1 MTSNEFASALLPSF
15 SLLGE
20 PDLAFASGKTSAI
33 HPHPL
38 AGLQKFG
45 AFDSASFKNYVP
57 ELRVALVGPR
67 SGRRPVAEM
76 LAALKSRHVPGERN
90 GYVRAFPGFEAL
102 FGVGLRSAEKSV
114 HVTWPEALADLG
126 QGETPAQK
134 VRSALH
140 QAMARLS
147 NFRDQFE
154 VAAVH
159 FPDAWMGH
167 LRTKEFDAHDELK
180 ALGAAFGIPTQVIND
195 RAISFGLKSSLSW
208 RLSIALYAK
217 AGGTPWKLARM
228 AGVPDDTAYI
238 GLAYAVRRAS
248 ERAHFVTCCSQVF
261 DIEGGGMQFV
271 AFQANDAIED
281 EFEARRNPFLSRADM
296 RAVLTRSLRL
306 YQEGHAGRMP
316 RRLVIHKTTSFQEQE
331 LAGVCDATTSI
342 AEVECLE
349 VSARS
354 AWRGVWMV
362 LGEDREGNQKVKP
375 HGFPVPRGTLQ
386 MHSGSS
392 ALLWVAGNAPT
403 AAGGADY
410 FQGGKSIPKPVL
422 LRRHGGRG
430 SFDLLASEALALTK
444 MDWNNDALYD
454 PVPVTITYSQR
465 LARTISNVPSLPGNT
480 YPYRLFM

>member
-1 MTSNEFASALLPSF
+1 MTVDDFATAQLPSF
-15 SLLGE
+15 AMLGE
-20 PDLAFASGKTSAI
+20 PELAFASGDLSAT

-45 AFDSASFKNYVP
+45 AFDKASFQSYVP
-57 ELRVALVGPR
+57 HLRVALVGPR
-67 SGRRPVAEM
+67 MGRQPIGQL
-76 LAALKSRHVPGERN
+76 LAGLKSQHRPTERN
-90 GYVRAFPGFEAL
+90 SYVKPFPGFEAL
-102 FGVGLRSAEKSV
+102 FGVGLRSAEKEV
-114 HVTWPEALADLG
+114 HVTWPDAFSELG
-126 QGETPAQK
+126 QGDTSVQK

-140 QAMARLS
+140 QAMSRLS
-147 NFRDQFE
+147 AVRDRFD

-159 FPDAWMGH
+159 LPDAWMAH

-180 ALGAAFGIPTQVIND
+180 ALGAHFGIPTQVIND
-195 RAISFGLKSSLSW
+195 RAITFGLKSSLSW

-217 AGGTPWKLARM
+217 AGGTPWKLARV
-228 AGVPDDTAYI
+228 AGVPEDTAYI
-238 GLAYAVRRAS
+238 GLAYAIRRAS
-248 ERAHFVTCCSQVF
+248 EEAHFVTCCSQVF

-271 AFQANDAIED
+271 AFQANDAIAD
-281 EFEARRNPFLSRADM
+281 EYEARRNPFLSRADM

-316 RRLVIHKTTSFQEQE
+316 RRLVIHKTTSFKDEE
-331 LAGVCDATTSI
+331 LAGVRDATVSI
-342 AEVECLE
+342 PEVECLE
-349 VSARS
+349 VSAKS

-362 LGEDREGNQKVKP
+362 RSDKGSPSPVKAD
-375 HGFPVPRGTLQ
+375 GFPVPRGALQ
-386 MHSGSS
+386 MHSSSS

-403 AAGGADY
+403 AAGGMDY

-422 LRRHGGRG
+422 IRRHAG
-430 SFDLLASEALALTK
+430 SGPFDLLASEALALTK

-465 LARTISNVPSLPGNT
+465 LARTISNVPTLPGNT

>member
-1 MTSNEFASALLPSF
+1 MRNIDFASAQLPSF
-15 SLLGE
+15 ALLVE
-20 PDLAFASGKTSAI
+20 PELAFASGNPGAK

-38 AGLQKFG
+38 AGLQRFG
-45 AFDSASFKNYVP
+45 AFDKASFQTYVP

-67 SGRRPVAEM
+67 SGRPPVGQLLANLKNPHRPI
-76 LAALKSRHVPGERN
+76 ERN
-90 GYVRAFPGFEAL
+90 KYVIEFPGFEKL
-102 FGVGLRSAEKSV
+102 FGASLRSAEKNV
-114 HVTWPEALADLG
+114 HIAWPDAFSDLG
-126 QGETPAQK
+126 LGDTPSQK
-134 VRSALH
+134 IRSALR
-140 QAMARLS
+140 QVMVQLS
-147 NFRDQFE
+147 NVRDQFD
-154 VAAVH
+154 VVAVH
-159 FPDAWMGH
+159 FPDAWMAH

-195 RAISFGLKSSLSW
+195 RAVSFGLKSSLSW

-228 AGVPDDTAYI
+228 PGVPDDTAYI
-238 GLAYAVRRAS
+238 GLAYAIRRGS
-248 ERAHFVTCCSQVF
+248 EEAHFVTCCSQVF

-271 AFQANDAIED
+271 AFQANDPIAD
-281 EFEARRNPFLSRADM
+281 DYEARRNPFLSRADM

-316 RRLVIHKTTSFQEQE
+316 KRLVIHKTMSFKKEE
-331 LAGVCDATTSI
+331 LAGVRDATVSI
-342 AEVECLE
+342 PEVECLE

-362 LGEDREGNQKVKP
+362 QADKASSSPVKADGYP
-375 HGFPVPRGTLQ
+375 TPRGTLQ
-386 MHSGSS
+386 MLSGNS

-422 LRRHGGRG
+422 IRRHAGRG
-430 SFDLLASEALALTK
+430 PFDLLASEALALTK

>member
-1 MTSNEFASALLPSF
+1 MRNNDFASAQLPSF
-15 SLLGE
+15 SLLVE
-20 PDLAFASGKTSAI
+20 PELAFASGNPEAK

-38 AGLQKFG
+38 AGLQRFG
-45 AFDSASFKNYVP
+45 AFDRASFQTYVP

-67 SGRRPVAEM
+67 SGRQSVAQL
-76 LAALKSRHVPGERN
+76 LANLKSQHRPTERN
-90 GYVRAFPGFEAL
+90 KYVIEFPGFEKL
-102 FGVGLRSAEKSV
+102 FGTSLRSAERNV
-114 HVTWPEALADLG
+114 HIAWPDAFSDLG
-126 QGETPAQK
+126 QGETPSQK
-134 VRSALH
+134 IRSALR
-140 QAMARLS
+140 QVMVQLS
-147 NFRDQFE
+147 NVRDQFD
-154 VAAVH
+154 VVAVH
-159 FPDAWMGH
+159 FPDAWMAH

-195 RAISFGLKSSLSW
+195 RAVSFGLKSSLSW

-228 AGVPDDTAYI
+228 PGVPDDTAYI
-238 GLAYAVRRAS
+238 GLAYAIRRAS
-248 ERAHFVTCCSQVF
+248 EEAHFVTCCSQVF

-271 AFQANDAIED
+271 AFQAHDPISNEY
-281 EFEARRNPFLSRADM
+281 EARRNPFLSRADM

-316 RRLVIHKTTSFQEQE
+316 KRLVIHKTMSFKEEE
-331 LAGVCDATTSI
+331 LAGVRDATLSI
-342 AEVECLE
+342 PEVECLE

-362 LGEDREGNQKVKP
+362 QADQASSSPVKADGYP
-375 HGFPVPRGTLQ
+375 TPRGTLQ
-386 MHSGSS
+386 MLSGNS

-422 LRRHGGRG
+422 IRRHAGRG
-430 SFDLLASEALALTK
+430 PFDLLASEALALTK

>member
-1 MTSNEFASALLPSF
+1 MSAPDFSASQLPSLA
-15 SLLGE
+15 LLGE
-20 PDLAFASGKTSAI
+20 PLLAFAGGAASAL

-38 AGLQKFG
+38 LGLQQHG
-45 AFDSASFKNYVP
+45 AFDKASFQSYVP

-67 SGRRPVAEM
+67 MGRQRVGQL
-76 LAALKSRHVPGERN
+76 LAGLKSRHQPAERN
-90 GYVRAFPGFEAL
+90 SYVKPFPGFETL
-102 FGVGLRSAEKSV
+102 FGVGLRSADKGV
-114 HVTWPEALADLG
+114 HIVWPDALGELG
-126 QGETPAQK
+126 QGDSPAQR
-134 VRSALH
+134 VRSAMRH
-140 QAMARLS
+140 AMVRLATV
-147 NFRDQFE
+147 RDQFD

-159 FPDAWMGH
+159 LPDAWLPH

-180 ALGAAFGIPTQVIND
+180 ALGASFGIPTQVIND
-195 RAISFGLKSSLSW
+195 KAVAFSLKSSLSW

-217 AGGTPWKLARM
+217 AGGTPWKLARIS
-228 AGVPDDTAYI
+228 GVPDETAYI

-248 ERAHFVTCCSQVF
+248 TDAHFVTCCSQVF

-271 AFQANDAIED
+271 AFEANDPIANEY
-281 EFEARRNPFLSRADM
+281 EARRNPFLSRADM

-306 YQEGHAGRMP
+306 YQDGHSGRMP
-316 RRLVIHKTTSFQEQE
+316 RRLVIHKTTAFKDDE
-331 LAGVCDATTSI
+331 LAGVRDATVVI
-342 AEVECLE
+342 PEVECLE

-362 LGEDREGNQKVKP
+362 QADAGSTSPVKADR
-375 HGFPVPRGTLQ
+375 FPVPRGTLQ
-386 MHSGSS
+386 MQTDNS

-403 AAGGADY
+403 AAGGSDY

-422 LRRHGGRG
+422 IRRHAG
-430 SFDLLASEALALTK
+430 SGPFDLLASEALALTK

-465 LARTISNVPSLPGNT
+465 LARTISNVPALPGNT